1 MDILYSGGIRVAHM
15 LHPLD
20 VNEIR
25 MIAVEKLLLQNRLMR
40 SHETSQ
46 PNRLAASV
54 AAATA
59 TATATTIY
67 K

>member
-1 MDILYSGGIRVAHM
+1 MDMLCSGGIRVAHM

-46 PNRLAASV
+46 PNKLVLPRLLLLLLRLLYD
-54 AAATA
+54 
-59 TATATTIY
+59 I
-67 K
+67 